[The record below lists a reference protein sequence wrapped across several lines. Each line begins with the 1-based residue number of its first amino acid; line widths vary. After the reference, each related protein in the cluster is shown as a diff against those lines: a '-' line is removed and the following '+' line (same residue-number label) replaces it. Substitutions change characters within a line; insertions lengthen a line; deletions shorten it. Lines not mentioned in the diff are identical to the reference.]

1 LQLWVVVVLGVVSD
15 ASYVRA
21 SCFFYISGVCR
32 NISALGRGWFVKD
45 NICHALVTGQSM
57 TKIILK
63 MRGFCKS
70 GAQKSDKGNERIYR
84 RISPAG

>member
-1 LQLWVVVVLGVVSD
+1 M
-15 ASYVRA
+15 
-21 SCFFYISGVCR
+21 FFLYFGGLSEHFW
-32 NISALGRGWFVKD
+32 RGWFVKD

-63 MRGFCKS
+63 MPGFCKS
-70 GAQKSDKGNERIYR
+70 GAQKSNKGNERIYR